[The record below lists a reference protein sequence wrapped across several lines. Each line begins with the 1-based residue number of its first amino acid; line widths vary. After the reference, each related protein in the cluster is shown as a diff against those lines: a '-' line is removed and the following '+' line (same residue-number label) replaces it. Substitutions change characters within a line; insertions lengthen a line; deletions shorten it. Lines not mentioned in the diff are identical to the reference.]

1 MMGDLV
7 ALLALC
13 VAGLAL
19 LVGFLAIIICRMPSQ
34 ISARQRETQG
44 RDDWGDTND

>member
-1 MMGDLV
+1 MMEDLV

-34 ISARQRETQG
+34 ISARQRKN
-44 RDDWGDTND
+44 RIFDDWGDYDD

>member
-1 MMGDLV
+1 MMADLV

-19 LVGFLAIIICRMPSQ
+19 LVGFGAIIICRMPSQ
-34 ISARQRETQG
+34 ISARQRKTRG
-44 RDDWGDTND
+44 YDDWGDTDD